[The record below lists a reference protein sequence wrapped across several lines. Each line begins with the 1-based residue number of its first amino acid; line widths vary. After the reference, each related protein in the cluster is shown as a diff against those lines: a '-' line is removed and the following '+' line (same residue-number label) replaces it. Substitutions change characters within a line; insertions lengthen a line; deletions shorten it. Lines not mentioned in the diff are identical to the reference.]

1 MRSAPGSF
9 HADVAEPLC
18 EASAARGA
26 KTSFGSPR
34 AVAMAMAMRFRCGRT
49 APGVPRPHALGR
61 SGDSSFQGRFVGPGS
76 SSLALGVACYTRRW
90 AKRKEKEDVMP
101 YVAAGVFGLLALG
114 PTLALGSMAA
124 WWAFAIAA
132 TLGSLLYF
140 SVAVPMMITAAL
152 IGGIVIPILATNFF
166 IAGSLIATLLASLAT
181 AGFAGLL
188 VWVSMG
194 NPLPF
199 SAPEKRE
206 RLEEAP
212 KVMEDP
218 FSDWDRRF
226 AEGSKSETKARDRAS

>member
-1 MRSAPGSF
+1 MPRLFS
-9 HADVAEPLC
+9 H
-18 EASAARGA
+18 GA
-26 KTSFGSPR
+26 KQR
-34 AVAMAMAMRFRCGRT
+34 QACEKRFMG
-49 APGVPRPHALGR
+49 AWSSVPL
-61 SGDSSFQGRFVGPGS
+61 
-76 SSLALGVACYTRRW
+76 VACHTRRW
-90 AKRKEKEDVMP
+90 AKRKEKEQDVMP

-124 WWAFAIAA
+124 WWAFAMAA
-132 TLGSLLYF
+132 TVGSLLYF

-152 IGGIVIPILATNFF
+152 LGGIVIPILATNFF

-199 SAPEKRE
+199 SAPERE
-206 RLEEAP
+206 RLEAP
-212 KVMEDP
+212 KVVEVEDP

-226 AEGSKSETKARDRAS
+226 AEGSKETKARDRAS